1 MTAMDKLAGRKTL
14 KVASILDEFEKDKVK
29 AGVDLVALFSSFGVP
44 LESKGK
50 SYMGKCPWH
59 EDSTPSLSVDREKGL
74 YNCFGCGESGDA
86 FTLVEKMKGTDFK
99 GALEYLKGGRFEP
112 VPVSSVSLSKPAVLK
127 EPQVPAPAE
136 PKLEDDP
143 FESPEVESLFF
154 DGEENLLNP
163 VAEWYENVLR
173 QNTEAQSYLAGRG
186 LRPTVQ
192 GRFVLGYSSGNL
204 HTGLMKRHRKPLQEL
219 GILRADGSEFFAGC
233 VVVPLLD
240 EAGQAVSFYGRKID
254 DSTPKHLYLK
264 GKHRGLVN
272 GKAAKV
278 YPDELILTESVF
290 DALSLVSLGF
300 ENVIPCYGTGG
311 FTPDHLAVMKEART
325 RLVVLAF
332 DADDAGRTG
341 ATALKEKLLAE
352 GIAIKTIAPDGVKD
366 WNEYLTSGGNPDTI
380 RALIDAAPIEGL
392 ADPDAPQVSRDGK
405 RWNFK
410 FCEVVYRV
418 LPSVEVFVSSLKVNI
433 RAEASP
439 ASTGGEELFLD
450 NCDLYSSRSRSSFA
464 LAFSRVAGLESI
476 RIEKDLMKIVMRLE
490 KERDKALDEANPRQV
505 IVEPSEAERTE
516 AEAFLRSPTLFDDI
530 AADMDAVGYVGEEVN
545 KLVVYVAAVSR
556 LLEKP
561 LSVYVQAGSSSGKSF
576 LIETVRRLLPQ
587 EAVLAISSFSDQA
600 LNYMKQ
606 EDLEG
611 KVMLMGEAIHNDL
624 VEGQIRQMQSEGE
637 ISRLMV
643 AKDPKT
649 GALESRQVRNRVR
662 LSFMMSST
670 ALYLNP
676 ENASRCLVLH
686 TDESRAQ
693 TERILSLQREKKTF
707 DGWVNNAHRI
717 PEIIKKHQTAGRI
730 LERLPV
736 FNPLAGF
743 IRFPVNR
750 PTMRRAQDQFLT
762 LLEAVAI
769 LRQYQKERVTKT
781 NPFTGETVEGIDID
795 LEDYR
800 IARRLFREAIL
811 IPNADELPSGAR
823 LLYESI
829 QTMAKAKARKE
840 GLEATE
846 VTFIQREIRE
856 LSELGSDSIKK
867 YLRALVDFEFL
878 ELTGGRKHGTRFC
891 YRLRNLGNE
900 TSSGVELPEVEE
912 LALLLAETG
921 EVGKTGEFPSY
932 VRSSL

>member
-1 MTAMDKLAGRKTL
+1 MTVMDKLAGRKTL
-14 KVASILDEFEKDKVK
+14 KVGNILDEFEKDKVK
-29 AGVDLVALFSSFGVP
+29 AGVDLVALFSSFGVQ

-86 FTLVEKMKGTDFK
+86 FTLVEKMKGCNFK

-112 VPVSSVSLSKPAVLK
+112 VPVPSPSPSKPAVVATQ
-127 EPQVPAPAE
+127 PQVPAPAVMNQ
-136 PKLEDDP
+136 EDDP

-186 LRPTVQ
+186 LDVAIQ
-192 GRFVLGYSSGNL
+192 GRFVLGYSCGNL
-204 HTGLMKRHRKPLQEL
+204 HTGLMKRHRKPLQGA
-219 GILRADGSEFFAGC
+219 GILRADGGEFFAGC
-233 VVVPLLD
+233 VVVPLFDDL
-240 EAGQAVSFYGRKID
+240 GQVVSFYGRKID

-300 ENVIPCYGTGG
+300 ENVIPCYGTNG
-311 FTPDHLAVMKEART
+311 FTADHLEAMKEART
-325 RLVVLAF
+325 RMVVLAF
-332 DADDAGRTG
+332 DADDAGRKG
-341 ATALKEKLLAE
+341 AAALKEELLAE
-352 GIAIKTIAPDGVKD
+352 GIAVKTLEPVGAKD
-366 WNEYLTSGGNPDTI
+366 WNEYLTSDGKADTI
-380 RALIDAAPIEGL
+380 RALIDAASIEGM
-392 ADPDAPQVSRDGK
+392 ADPDAPDVSRDGK

-410 FCEVVYRV
+410 FGEVVYRV

-433 RAEASP
+433 RAEA
-439 ASTGGEELFLD
+439 AEELFLD

-476 RIEKDLMKIVMRLE
+476 RIEKDLMKIVTRLE

-505 IVEPSEAERTE
+505 IVEPSEAERSD

-530 AADMDAVGYVGEEVN
+530 ASDMDAVGYVGEEVN

-707 DGWVNNAHRI
+707 DGYLAAAYRI
-717 PEIIKKHQTAGRI
+717 PAIIKKHQTAGRI

-800 IARRLFREAIL
+800 IARRLFREAVL

-829 QTMAKAKARKE
+829 QTMAKAKAHKE

-891 YRLRNLGNE
+891 YRLRNTGNE
-900 TSSGVELPEVEE
+900 ITTGVELPEVEE
-912 LALLLAETG
+912 LSGLLAETG
-921 EVGKTGEFPSY
+921 EVGKTGEFPS
-932 VRSSL
+932 SGSQSL

>member
-1 MTAMDKLAGRKTL
+1 MDKLNGRKTL
-14 KVASILDEFEKDKVK
+14 KVGNILDEFEKDKVK
-29 AGVDLVALFSSFGVP
+29 ASIDLVALFSSFGVP
-44 LESKGK
+44 LEPKGK
-50 SYMGKCPWH
+50 NHMGACPWH

-86 FTLVEKMKGTDFK
+86 FSLVEKMKGTDFK
-99 GALEYLKGGRFEP
+99 GALDFLKAERFP
-112 VPVSSVSLSKPAVLK
+112 AGSVLPSKPVVLQ
-127 EPQVPAPAE
+127 EPQVPALAE
-136 PKLEDDP
+136 AVSKDDP
-143 FESPEVESLFF
+143 LESPEVESLYF
-154 DGEENLLNP
+154 DGVENLLNP
-163 VAEWYENVLR
+163 VAEWYENILR
-173 QNTEAQSYLAGRG
+173 KSEPAQAYLASRG
-186 LRPTVQ
+186 IGPAVQ
-192 GRFVLGYSSGNL
+192 GRFAVGFSSGNL
-204 HTGLMKRHRKPLQEL
+204 HTGLMKRHRKPLQDL
-219 GILRADGSEFFAGC
+219 GALRADGTEFFAGC
-233 VVVPLLD
+233 VVVPLFDDL
-240 EAGQAVSFYGRKID
+240 GQVVSFYGRKTS

-278 YPDELILTESVF
+278 YPDELILTESIF
-290 DALSLVSLGF
+290 DALSLVTLGF

-311 FTPDHLAVMKEART
+311 FTLDHLATLQEART

-332 DADDAGRTG
+332 DADEAGRKG
-341 ATALKEKLLAE
+341 AATLKETLIAE
-352 GIAIKTIAPDGVKD
+352 GIAVKTIEPVGAKD
-366 WNEYLTSGGNPDTI
+366 WNEFLTSGGKPEAVRT
-380 RALIDAAPIEGL
+380 LIDAAPTEGL
-392 ADPDAPQVSRDGK
+392 ADPDAPEVSREGK
-405 RWNFK
+405 RWNFA
-410 FCEVVYRV
+410 FSELVYRV
-418 LPSVEVFVSSLKVNI
+418 LPAVEVFVSSLKVNI
-433 RAEASP
+433 RAEA
-439 ASTGGEELFLD
+439 AGELFLD
-450 NCDLYSSRSRSSFA
+450 NCDLYSARSRSSFA
-464 LAFSRVAGLESI
+464 LAFSRIAGLESV
-476 RIEKDLMKIVMRLE
+476 RIEKDLMKIVARLE
-490 KERDKALDEANPRQV
+490 KERDKALDESNPRSV
-505 IVEPSEAERTE
+505 IVEPSPAERAA
-516 AEAFLRSPTLFDDI
+516 AEAFLKSPTLFDDI

-545 KLVVYVAAVSR
+545 KLVVYIAGVSR

-606 EDLEG
+606 DDLEG
-611 KVMLMGEAIHNDL
+611 KVMLMGEAIHNEL

-649 GALESRQVRNRVR
+649 GELESRQVRNRVR

-707 DGWVNNAHRI
+707 DGWVNNAHRV
-717 PEIIKKHQTAGRI
+717 PEIVKKHQTAGRI

-769 LRQYQKERVTKT
+769 LRQYQKPRVTKT
-781 NPFTGETVEGIDID
+781 NPFTGENVEGIDID

-800 IARRLFREAIL
+800 IARRLFREAVL

-823 LLYESI
+823 LLFAAI
-829 QTMAKAKARKE
+829 GTMAKTKARKE

-867 YLRALVDFEFL
+867 YLRALVEFEFL
-878 ELTGGRKHGTRFC
+878 ELTTGRKHGTRFS
-891 YRLRNLGNE
+891 YRLRQPGDE
-900 TSSGVELPEVEE
+900 AIAGVELPEVAE
-912 LALLLAETG
+912 LARLLAQTG
-921 EVGKTGEFPSY
+921 EVGKTGEFPSLA
-932 VRSSL
+932 RSSV

>member
-1 MTAMDKLAGRKTL
+1 MDKLAGRKTL
-14 KVASILDEFEKDKVK
+14 KVGNILDEFEKDKVK
-29 AGVDLVALFSSFGVP
+29 AQVDLVALFFSFGVQ

-50 SYMGKCPWH
+50 NHMGTCPWH

-86 FTLVEKMKGTDFK
+86 FSLVEKMKGVDFR
-99 GALEYLKGGRFEP
+99 GALEYLKSGHFDSTSSFLP
-112 VPVSSVSLSKPAVLK
+112 LKPALVVTQAQVPTRAESKP
-127 EPQVPAPAE
+127 
-136 PKLEDDP
+136 EDDL
-143 FESPEVESLFF
+143 FESSEIESFVF
-154 DGEENLLNP
+154 DGVENLLNP
-163 VAEWYENVLR
+163 VAEWYANVLR
-173 QNTEAQSYLAGRG
+173 QDTEAQVYLAGRG
-186 LRPTVQ
+186 LSPDIQ
-192 GRFVLGYSSGNL
+192 GRFGLGYSCGNL
-204 HTGLMKRHRKPLQEL
+204 NTGLMKRHRKPLQDV
-219 GILRADGSEFFAGC
+219 GILRADGSEFFVSC
-233 VVVPLLD
+233 VVIPLFD
-240 EAGQAVSFYGRKID
+240 EAGQVVSFYGRKIA
-254 DSTPKHLYLK
+254 DSNPKHLYLK

-290 DALSLVSLGF
+290 DALSLIALGF

-311 FTPDHLAVMKEART
+311 FTQDHLAVMKEART
-325 RLVVLAF
+325 HLVVLAF

-341 ATALKEKLLAE
+341 SAKLKEKLLAE
-352 GIAIKTIAPDGVKD
+352 NIAVKIIEPPKGKD
-366 WNEYLTSGGNPDTI
+366 WNEFLTSGGKAETM
-380 RALIDAAPIEGL
+380 RTLIDAAPIAGEK
-392 ADPDAPQVSRDGK
+392 DPDAPEVTKDGK
-405 RWNFK
+405 RWNFT
-410 FCEVVYRV
+410 FGEIVYRV

-433 RAEASP
+433 RAEA
-439 ASTGGEELFLD
+439 TEELFLD
-450 NCDLYSSRSRSSFA
+450 NCDLYSSRSRASFA
-464 LAFSRVAGLESI
+464 IAFSRVAGLESI
-476 RIEKDLMKIVMRLE
+476 RIEKDLMKIVTRLE

-505 IVEPSEAERTE
+505 IIIPSERERAE
-516 AEAFLRSPTLFDDI
+516 AETFLKSATLFDDI
-530 AADMDAVGYVGEEVN
+530 ASDMDAVGYVGEEVN
-545 KLVVYVAAVSR
+545 KLVVYIAAVSR

-606 EDLEG
+606 DDLEG
-611 KVMLMGEAIHNDL
+611 KVMLMGEAIHNEL

-643 AKDPKT
+643 AKDSKS
-649 GALESRQVRNRVR
+649 GELESRQVRNKVR

-707 DGWVNNAHRI
+707 DGWVNTAHRI
-717 PEIIKKHQTAGRI
+717 PEIIKKHQTIGRI
-730 LERLPV
+730 LQRLPV
-736 FNPLAGF
+736 FNPLASF

-750 PTMRRAQDQFLT
+750 PTMRRTQDQFLT
-762 LLEAVAI
+762 LLEAVAV
-769 LRQYQKERVTKT
+769 LRQYQKVRITKT
-781 NPFTGETVEGIDID
+781 NPFTNEIVEGIDID

-823 LLYESI
+823 LLYESV
-829 QTMAKAKARKE
+829 QAMAKTKARKE

-878 ELTGGRKHGTRFC
+878 ELTGGRKHGTRFS
-891 YRLRNLGNE
+891 YRLRELGSDGI
-900 TSSGVELPEVEE
+900 TGVELPEVEE
-912 LALLLAETG
+912 LKCLLAQSG
-921 EVGKTGEFPSY
+921 ELGKSGEFPSFEKA
-932 VRSSL
+932 SL